1 MINFRSSNL
10 RSNSRLIIIPIFIPR
25 HAIVT
30 GFEPRLKQLPYPRS
44 FQSLHSYAR
53 KERIKDSRG
62 FEIWDARR
70 ERKPVLYYRRR
81 KFLRAR
87 MPDRERDVNRAPNI
101 SDHSIIP
108 VTKRNLTKPRLLLSG
123 WKLVAVQMESI
134 NLVSFV
140 FKSRHSWNSSRSFL
154 PKRLIQDQL
163 PLIPHSSSQKR
174 RIRPS

>member
-30 GFEPRLKQLPYPRS
+30 GFEPRLKQLPYPRTFRS
-44 FQSLHSYAR
+44 ITPPIRAEKDQRF
-53 KERIKDSRG
+53 ERI
-62 FEIWDARR
+62 WDLRR
-70 ERKPVLYYRRR
+70 EARAQTGFVLPAT
-81 KFLRAR
+81 KISSSAHAR
-87 MPDRERDVNRAPNI
+87 SRTRYKSCPNI

-108 VTKRNLTKPRLLLSG
+108 VIKRNLTKPRLLLSG